1 MEVQIFGRKSCSET
15 RKAERFFKERRV
27 RIHAVDLDVKP
38 ASRGELR
45 RFAERYGVEALL
57 DRGGKAFRSRGLHA
71 AHLTES
77 RILSLLE
84 EDPGLLRTPLVRSGS
99 RLAIGFQPEAFK
111 EWLG

>member
-1 MEVQIFGRKSCSET
+1 MEVQIFGRRSCSET

-45 RFAERYGVEALL
+45 RFVERFGVEALL
-57 DRGGKAFRSRGLHA
+57 DREGKAFRNRGLHA

-77 RILSLLE
+77 RILALLE
-84 EDPGLLRTPLVRSGS
+84 EDPGLLVTPLVRSGS
-99 RLAIGFQPEAFK
+99 RLSVGFDAARFK
-111 EWLG
+111 EWLA